1 MRLLATAAACFLG
14 TLLPHAQAD
23 ETCTALRG
31 GPFEYKQESA
41 PKDISAALTLI
52 TSLINK
58 ELSQV
63 CAGGRRPRLC
73 HAVCPCSY
81 ASVCGE
87 RARRDGESPQG
98 AHSA

>member
-1 MRLLATAAACFLG
+1 MRLLAIAAACFLG

-87 RARRDGESPQG
+87 RARAATG
-98 AHSA
+98 